1 MSVRERIRDEGGFT
15 IIETMAAS
23 LIMAI
28 AFLGLA
34 SVHALSIRA
43 HSLGN
48 NQGLATLLANE
59 QIERMRRSSFAEI
72 TGATENVEVEGV
84 PFEVVRTV
92 TSATLAKKLEVVVR
106 WQERLGPRE
115 IVQESVVS
123 QVTNP

>member
-1 MSVRERIRDEGGFT
+1 MRVRHRIRDEAGFT

-34 SVHALSIRA
+34 SVHVLSIRA
-43 HSLGN
+43 QSLGN
-48 NQGLATLLANE
+48 NQGLATFLANE

-72 TGATENVEVEGV
+72 ISATQNVEVEGV
-84 PFEVVRTV
+84 PFEVIRTV
-92 TSATLAKKLEVVVR
+92 TPATLSKKVEVAIR
-106 WQERLGPRE
+106 WEERLGARE
-115 IVQESVVS
+115 IVQVSAVS